1 MNVYLAPY
9 GLFLELVFTSCLLT
23 FDEFCYVFL
32 SGTNLSCHEISPK
45 LHNNCRRYQINVFFL
60 LRNVYVKAKSQIRV
74 CWTMIML
81 STETYNVWYYDHALY
96 TLYSFQHG

>member
-23 FDEFCYVFL
+23 FDEFCYVLL

-45 LHNNCRRYQINVFFL
+45 LHNNCRRYQINVVVF
-60 LRNVYVKAKSQIRV
+60 LRNVYVKAQVSNKCV
-74 CWTMIML
+74 L
-81 STETYNVWYYDHALY
+81 DNDHVVD
-96 TLYSFQHG
+96 